1 MLNVLNT
8 KKVSPDLFIMLHEAS
23 SGSSVLCII
32 HVPMRR
38 RGGGQRGD
46 GRRWKGD
53 EGEGRKW
60 GGDKGESDGKVDR
73 QTVRGGGGRNV
84 RGGADGRDK
93 DMRG

>member
-38 RGGGQRGD
+38 RGGGRGEMEED
-46 GRRWKGD
+46 GREMKGR
-53 EGEGRKW
+53 EGNGVGIRGSQTGR
-60 GGDKGESDGKVDR
+60 
-73 QTVRGGGGRNV
+73 
-84 RGGADGRDK
+84 
-93 DMRG
+93 